1 MPDYTTLAVVNKV
14 IPGDMVIG
22 SGTDPNAPE
31 VEAMIV
37 DTTNQIDAA
46 FGTAGTTLP
55 ITDAKVLGLLGIRA
69 AREVAYQAM
78 TVRGVYATD
87 DQPPL
92 WTGWHKEFEAMLV
105 SIAKGEL
112 VDTTIDPSA
121 GGVPW
126 GYTMDSTPGDGTQ
139 KDAKIQRG
147 QEW

>member
-1 MPDYTTLAVVNKV
+1 MAYATLAAVQKLM
-14 IPGDMVIG
+14 PGDMILG
-22 SGTDPNAPE
+22 SGTDPSASDA
-31 VEAMIV
+31 EAMIV

-55 ITDAKVLGLLGIRA
+55 ITDSKVLGLLGIRA
-69 AREVAYQAM
+69 AREVAYQCM

-87 DQPPL
+87 QQPPL
-92 WTGWHKEFEAMLV
+92 WTKWHTEFEEMLKG
-105 SIAKGEL
+105 IAKGDI
-112 VDTTIDPSA
+112 VDTAIVG

-139 KDAKIQRG
+139 ADAKIQRG